1 MVTAKS
7 VLWGEFIVNKCLL
20 WCKFDFLMML
30 VLLDGISKAALQ
42 SLLEK
47 LFCCITPKLVFI
59 YIKKNGSF
67 FFFAFKWMIIAI
79 GIFHFYNVQGG
90 YCVNLAQSII
100 CYAVTDAFCHWDNM
114 LKRRFST
121 LWISYSLHCLY
132 FAKAQLLSKNVT
144 FLSLQLLSLS
154 LQLPVT
160 NLGNCVT

>member
-1 MVTAKS
+1 MSA
-7 VLWGEFIVNKCLL
+7 
-20 WCKFDFLMML
+20 LMQIWFSNDASITGWNFKGCSTKPPWEI
-30 VLLDGISKAALQ
+30 VLLHYSKA
-42 SLLEK
+42 
-47 LFCCITPKLVFI
+47 CVYI
-59 YIKKNGSF
+59 YKKNGSF

-121 LWISYSLHCLY
+121 LRISYSLHCLY